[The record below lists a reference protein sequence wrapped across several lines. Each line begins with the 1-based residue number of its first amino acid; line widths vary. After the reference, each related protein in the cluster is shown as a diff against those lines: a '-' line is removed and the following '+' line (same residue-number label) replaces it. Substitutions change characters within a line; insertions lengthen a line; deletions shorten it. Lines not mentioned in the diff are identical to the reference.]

1 MQRRIRRRDDAGEV
15 DGREEAA
22 QARSAGERRQHRR
35 GSSCR
40 GGGADGGKEATRARE
55 AWGVLATR
63 NETHGHMIFFSLIRR
78 PCIRIFDIN

>member
-1 MQRRIRRRDDAGEV
+1 MEKMTRARLTGERTQRRRG
-15 DGREEAA
+15 
-22 QARSAGERRQHRR
+22 RR
-35 GSSCR
+35 GRGGSTGEGARGR

-63 NETHGHMIFFSLIRR
+63 NETRGHMIFFSLVGR